1 MNRLVISFLLLL
13 GGWTIGVAQ
22 TFYDIAFDGLFY
34 KIINEESLEV
44 EVCRELEEPKTEG
57 GSLYEHNPGGDIH
70 IPAEISADGETYHVV
85 RIGDSAFGACFQIT
99 SISIP
104 ASVRE
109 MGELPFLSLSGLKSF
124 VVDDANPLYCSVG
137 GVLYSKDQK
146 TLLCYPNARG
156 KTFSVPEG
164 TQNILSGAFFN
175 CFELESIT
183 LPESLDSIGFI
194 AFTSCINLRELT
206 IPRGLKD
213 LQIYAFA
220 KCASLQKVD
229 FKAPLEKL
237 PMYTFDSCSAL
248 SDITLPEGMKS
259 LGDWAFGYCVSLE
272 QIKLPSTLEA
282 IEGAAF
288 SNCSKLAAIELPQG
302 LKRLGNF
309 AFGDDTA
316 LKTIKCQMVDPI
328 EGEAMGE
335 SVFSNVWV
343 DQCKLLV
350 PEGSK
355 ERYAKASQWQEFL
368 QIEETTGLESITRDL
383 SKGSKLAIF
392 TIQGEQIVNRE
403 ELPGG
408 IYIIDGVKTLI
419 R

>member
-1 MNRLVISFLLLL
+1 MKRLLLSLFLLL
-13 GGWTIGVAQ
+13 GGGAISTAQ
-22 TFYDIAFDGLFY
+22 TFYDIASGGLFY
-34 KIINEESLEV
+34 KIINEDLREV
-44 EVCRELEEPKTEG
+44 EVCRELEEPKTENG
-57 GSLYEHNPGGDIH
+57 PLYEHIPEGDIH
-70 IPAEISADGETYHVV
+70 IPAEITADGETYHVV
-85 RIGDSAFGACFQIT
+85 RIGDSAFGACYKIT
-99 SISIP
+99 SLSIP

-124 VVDDANPLYCSVG
+124 VVDKANPLYCSVD

-146 TLLCYPNARG
+146 TLLCYPNAHG

-164 TQNILSGAFFN
+164 TQKILSGAFFN

-206 IPRGLKD
+206 IPQGLKD

-237 PMYTFDSCSAL
+237 PMYTFDSCSEL

-259 LGDWAFGYCVSLE
+259 LGDWAFGYCTSLE

-282 IEGAAF
+282 IEGATF
-288 SNCSKLAAIELPQG
+288 SNCSKLATIELPQG

-316 LKTIKCQMVDPI
+316 LKMIKSQMVDPI
-328 EGEAMGE
+328 EGEGMGE

-343 DQCKLLV
+343 DQCKLIV

-368 QIEETTGLESITRDL
+368 QIEETTGLDEITRDL
-383 SKGSKLAIF
+383 SNGHDPTIF
-392 TIQGEQIVNRE
+392 TIQGEQLVNRVD
-403 ELPGG
+403 LPAG
-408 IYIIDGVKTLI
+408 IYVIDGVKTLL

>member
-1 MNRLVISFLLLL
+1 MNRLVISFLILL

-57 GSLYEHNPGGDIH
+57 GSLYEHTPGGDIH

>member
-57 GSLYEHNPGGDIH
+57 GSLYEHTPEGDIY

-403 ELPGG
+403 ELPAG

>member
-57 GSLYEHNPGGDIH
+57 GSLYEHTPEGDIY

-220 KCASLQKVD
+220 KCASLHKVD

-392 TIQGEQIVNRE
+392 TIRGEQIVNRE
-403 ELPGG
+403 ELPAG

>member
-57 GSLYEHNPGGDIH
+57 GSLYEHTPEGEIY

-383 SKGSKLAIF
+383 SKGPKPAIF

-403 ELPGG
+403 ELPAG

>member
-1 MNRLVISFLLLL
+1 MKRLLLSLFLLL
-13 GGWTIGVAQ
+13 GGVAISTAQ
-22 TFYDIAFDGLFY
+22 TFYDIATGGLFY
-34 KIINEESLEV
+34 KIINEESREV
-44 EVCRELEEPKTEG
+44 EVCRELEEPKTENG
-57 GSLYEHNPGGDIH
+57 PLYEHIPEGDIH
-70 IPAEISADGETYHVV
+70 IPAEISADGETYRVV
-85 RIGDSAFGACFQIT
+85 RIGDSAFGACFKIT
-99 SISIP
+99 SLSIP

-124 VVDDANPLYCSVG
+124 VVDKANPLYCSVD

-146 TLLCYPNARG
+146 TLLIKVMTLTWNGENELDG

-164 TQNILSGAFFN
+164 TQKILSGAFFN

-194 AFTSCINLRELT
+194 AFTSCINLREVT
-206 IPRGLKD
+206 IPQGVRD

-248 SDITLPEGMKS
+248 SDISLPEGMKS
-259 LGDWAFGYCVSLE
+259 LGDWAFGYCTSLE

-282 IEGAAF
+282 IEGAVF

-316 LKTIKCQMVDPI
+316 LKTVKCQMVDPI

-343 DQCKLLV
+343 DKCKL
-350 PEGSK
+350 
-355 ERYAKASQWQEFL
+355 
-368 QIEETTGLESITRDL
+368 
-383 SKGSKLAIF
+383 
-392 TIQGEQIVNRE
+392 IV
-403 ELPGG
+403 
-408 IYIIDGVKTLI
+408 
-419 R
+419 

>member
-57 GSLYEHNPGGDIH
+57 GSLYEHTPEGDIY

-392 TIQGEQIVNRE
+392 TIRGEQIVNRE
-403 ELPGG
+403 ELPAG

>member
-57 GSLYEHNPGGDIH
+57 GSLYEHTPGGDIH

-383 SKGSKLAIF
+383 SKGPKLAIF

-403 ELPGG
+403 ELPAG

>member
-57 GSLYEHNPGGDIH
+57 GSLYEHTPEGDIY

-355 ERYAKASQWQEFL
+355 ERYAKALQWQEFL

-383 SKGSKLAIF
+383 SKGPKLAIF

-403 ELPGG
+403 ELPAG
-408 IYIIDGVKTLI
+408 IYIIDGIKTLI

>member
-57 GSLYEHNPGGDIH
+57 GSLYEHTPEGDIH

-259 LGDWAFGYCVSLE
+259 LGDWAFGYCISLE

-383 SKGSKLAIF
+383 SKGPKLAIF

-403 ELPGG
+403 ELPAG
-408 IYIIDGVKTLI
+408 IYIIDGIKTLI

>member
-1 MNRLVISFLLLL
+1 MNRLVVSFLLLL

-57 GSLYEHNPGGDIH
+57 GSLYEHTPEGDIY

-383 SKGSKLAIF
+383 SKGPKLAIF

-403 ELPGG
+403 ELPAG

>member
-57 GSLYEHNPGGDIH
+57 GSLYEHTPGGDIH

-383 SKGSKLAIF
+383 SKGPKPAIF

-403 ELPGG
+403 ELPAG

>member
-57 GSLYEHNPGGDIH
+57 GSLYEHTPGGDIH

-302 LKRLGNF
+302 LKQLGNF

-383 SKGSKLAIF
+383 SKGPKLAIF

-403 ELPGG
+403 ELPAG

>member
-57 GSLYEHNPGGDIH
+57 GSLYEHTPGGDIH

-146 TLLCYPNARG
+146 TLLGYPNARG

-383 SKGSKLAIF
+383 SKGPKLAIF

-403 ELPGG
+403 ELPAG

>member
-57 GSLYEHNPGGDIH
+57 GSLYEHTPGGDIH

>member
-57 GSLYEHNPGGDIH
+57 GSLYEHTPEGDIY

-383 SKGSKLAIF
+383 SKGPKLAIF

-403 ELPGG
+403 ELPAG
-408 IYIIDGVKTLI
+408 IYIIDGIKTLI

>member
-57 GSLYEHNPGGDIH
+57 GSLYEHTPGGDIH

-383 SKGSKLAIF
+383 SKGPKPAIF

-403 ELPGG
+403 ELPAGV
-408 IYIIDGVKTLI
+408 YFIDGVKTLI

>member
-328 EGEAMGE
+328 EDEAMGE

-403 ELPGG
+403 ELPAG

>member
-57 GSLYEHNPGGDIH
+57 GSLYEHTPGGDIH

-403 ELPGG
+403 ELPAGV
-408 IYIIDGVKTLI
+408 YIIDGVKTLI

>member
-57 GSLYEHNPGGDIH
+57 GSLYEHTPEGDIY

-259 LGDWAFGYCVSLE
+259 LGDWAFGYCISLE

-383 SKGSKLAIF
+383 SKGPKLAIF

-403 ELPGG
+403 ELPAGV
-408 IYIIDGVKTLI
+408 YIIDGVKTLI

>member
-57 GSLYEHNPGGDIH
+57 GSLYEHTPGGDIH

-259 LGDWAFGYCVSLE
+259 LGDWAFGYCISLE

-383 SKGSKLAIF
+383 SKGPKLAIF

-403 ELPGG
+403 ELPAG

>member
-1 MNRLVISFLLLL
+1 MNRLVVSFLLLL
-13 GGWTIGVAQ
+13 GGWAIGVAQ

-57 GSLYEHNPGGDIH
+57 GSLYEHTPEGDIY

-368 QIEETTGLESITRDL
+368 QIEETTGLESITRGL
-383 SKGSKLAIF
+383 SKGPKLAIF

-403 ELPGG
+403 ELPAGV
-408 IYIIDGVKTLI
+408 YIIDGVKTLI

>member
-57 GSLYEHNPGGDIH
+57 GSLYEHTPEGDIY

-383 SKGSKLAIF
+383 SKGPKLAIF

-403 ELPGG
+403 ELPAG

>member
-1 MNRLVISFLLLL
+1 MNRLVVSFLLLL

-57 GSLYEHNPGGDIH
+57 GSLYEHTPEGDIY

-368 QIEETTGLESITRDL
+368 QIEETTGLESITRGL
-383 SKGSKLAIF
+383 SKGPKLAIF

-403 ELPGG
+403 ELPAGV
-408 IYIIDGVKTLI
+408 YIIDGVKTLI

>member
-57 GSLYEHNPGGDIH
+57 GSLYEHTPEGDIY

-383 SKGSKLAIF
+383 SKGPKPAIF

-403 ELPGG
+403 ELPAG

>member
-57 GSLYEHNPGGDIH
+57 GSLYEHTPEGDIY

-194 AFTSCINLRELT
+194 AFTSCINLRE
-206 IPRGLKD
+206 
-213 LQIYAFA
+213 F
-220 KCASLQKVD
+220 V
-229 FKAPLEKL
+229 L
-237 PMYTFDSCSAL
+237 P
-248 SDITLPEGMKS
+248 
-259 LGDWAFGYCVSLE
+259 
-272 QIKLPSTLEA
+272 
-282 IEGAAF
+282 
-288 SNCSKLAAIELPQG
+288 
-302 LKRLGNF
+302 
-309 AFGDDTA
+309 
-316 LKTIKCQMVDPI
+316 
-328 EGEAMGE
+328 
-335 SVFSNVWV
+335 
-343 DQCKLLV
+343 
-350 PEGSK
+350 
-355 ERYAKASQWQEFL
+355 
-368 QIEETTGLESITRDL
+368 
-383 SKGSKLAIF
+383 
-392 TIQGEQIVNRE
+392 
-403 ELPGG
+403 
-408 IYIIDGVKTLI
+408 
-419 R
+419 

>member
-57 GSLYEHNPGGDIH
+57 GSLYEHTPEGDIY

-220 KCASLQKVD
+220 KCASLHKVD

-383 SKGSKLAIF
+383 SKGPKLAIF
-392 TIQGEQIVNRE
+392 TIRGEQIVNRE
-403 ELPGG
+403 ELPAG

>member
-57 GSLYEHNPGGDIH
+57 GSLYEHTPEGDIY

>member
-57 GSLYEHNPGGDIH
+57 GSLYEHTPEGDIY

-259 LGDWAFGYCVSLE
+259 LGDWAFGYCASLE

-383 SKGSKLAIF
+383 SKGPKLAIF

-403 ELPGG
+403 ELPAG